1 MLPRGVVTK
10 KDGIWC
16 LITDISSLHGFSINY
31 YITKEAFALHYA
43 TFHQALSLVAR
54 HGPRGKTKHQTR
66 LPTLPSLP
74 EEPRATRHPLAGQL
88 LHSPPP
94 LWLTIP
100 SLAPCP
106 FFFNH
111 LADAFEWLLKN
122 NYHIQD
128 LMHEMDNYFAVG
140 SPNSSMCTHNVETI
154 PDVASQ
160 VGIPL
165 TPDKL
170 VGPTTRLVFLS
181 ILTFLAE
188 S

>member
-1 MLPRGVVTK
+1 MAKL
-10 KDGIWC
+10 DQI
-16 LITDISSLHGFSINY
+16 
-31 YITKEAFALHYA
+31 
-43 TFHQALSLVAR
+43 
-54 HGPRGKTKHQTR
+54 R

-74 EEPRATRHPLAGQL
+74 GELRTTQHPVAGQL
-88 LHSPPP
+88 LHRSLPP
-94 LWLTIP
+94 LWLAIP
-100 SLAPCP
+100 FLAPCP
-106 FFFNH
+106 YFCNL

-128 LMHEMDNYFAVG
+128 LMHEMDNYFTVG
-140 SPNSSMCTHNVETI
+140 SPNSSMSTHNVQTI
-154 PDVASQ
+154 PDVPSQ

-170 VGPTTRLVFLS
+170 VGPTTLLVFLS